1 MNYKI
6 ENIKTIN
13 VSKPLKL
20 DCGQTIKD
28 FPLAYETYGKL
39 NELKDNAILVFH
51 ALTGDQFVSGI
62 NPVTKKE
69 GWWVT
74 AVGPD
79 KAIDTNKYFVIC
91 ANVIGGCMG
100 SWGPK
105 EIDKKT
111 NEPYGLNFPVITIR
125 DMVKAQET
133 LLDHL
138 GIEKLLCATGGSM
151 GGMQLLEFC
160 TIFPNKT
167 FSAIP
172 IACSTSHSAQNI
184 ALNELARQAIMA
196 DPVWNKGKYLIKN
209 VQPKNGLAVARMVGH
224 ISYLSEVGMQ
234 EKFGRKL
241 QEKADYEF
249 SFNAD
254 FQVESYLRH
263 QGSAFVERFDANSYL
278 YITRAMDYFDLSKQ
292 YKNGLTGA
300 FKGQKTKFL
309 VISFSTDWL
318 YPTKHSKDI
327 VIALNATGAN
337 VAFSEIKTDK
347 GHDSFLVNEPEFL
360 KTIKGFIDSS
370 YESFKNET

>member
-1 MNYKI
+1 
-6 ENIKTIN
+6 
-13 VSKPLKL
+13 LL
-20 DCGQTIKD
+20 DCKQTVSN

-39 NELKDNAILVFH
+39 NKKKNNAILVFH
-51 ALTGDQFVSGI
+51 ALTGDQFVSGT
-62 NPVTKKE
+62 NPITKKE

-74 AVGPD
+74 AVGPG

-105 EIDKKT
+105 EINKKT

-125 DMVKAQET
+125 DMVKAQES

-138 GIEKLLCATGGSM
+138 GVEKLLCATGGSM
-151 GGMQLLEFC
+151 GGMQLLQFC
-160 TIFPNKT
+160 STFPNRT

-196 DPVWNKGKYLIKN
+196 DPSWDNGEYLKKN
-209 VQPKNGLAVARMVGH
+209 TQPKNGLAVARMVGH
-224 ISYLSEVGMQ
+224 ISYLSEKGMQ

-263 QGSAFVERFDANSYL
+263 QGYTFVERFDANSIL

-292 YKNGLTGA
+292 FKGGLVQA
-300 FKGQKTKFL
+300 FKKQNTKFL
-309 VISFSTDWL
+309 VISFSSDWL
-318 YPTKHSKDI
+318 YTTKENKDI
-327 VIALNATGAN
+327 VIALNSAGAN
-337 VAFSEIKTDK
+337 VSFAEIKTDK

-360 KTIKGFIDSS
+360 KTIKGFIDSMQIKF
-370 YESFKNET
+370 ENEKGI